1 VHFLFGVCTFTRYI
15 FSKGIGVWP
24 ALSRQKLLL
33 YNSVYILDKVKEIV
47 YNKTNWLV
55 IYRFERND
63 HIMPRTAKE
72 NLHKNEIRKEHIIE
86 AALLLFSEK
95 GFENTR
101 VDEIAER
108 AGVNKALIYY
118 HFESK
123 EALLNH
129 LLEELFAGIK
139 IRAMDFVSNNFIKA
153 LQEGDMDIL
162 PDRIRFVSDS
172 AMAVFMKESRLY
184 YEGVLDYLLDNR
196 DAVRLM
202 LAQSLKHGNDPI
214 SLFRFF
220 EFMEQKESN
229 PMYQTIREA
238 DDDFTYSSD
247 IMITKFF
254 YGILPMLNMA
264 AYFND
269 YVKASFMSEET
280 LRSDFFR
287 ICMSIIPYPIQ
298 GRDLLMSIGRSDFI
312 SDK

>member
-1 VHFLFGVCTFTRYI
+1 
-15 FSKGIGVWP
+15 
-24 ALSRQKLLL
+24 
-33 YNSVYILDKVKEIV
+33 
-47 YNKTNWLV
+47 
-55 IYRFERND
+55 
-63 HIMPRTAKE
+63 M
-72 NLHKNEIRKEHIIE
+72 
-86 AALLLFSEK
+86 
-95 GFENTR
+95 
-101 VDEIAER
+101 
-108 AGVNKALIYY
+108 
-118 HFESK
+118 
-123 EALLNH
+123 
-129 LLEELFAGIK
+129 
-139 IRAMDFVSNNFIKA
+139 
-153 LQEGDMDIL
+153 
-162 PDRIRFVSDS
+162 
-172 AMAVFMKESRLY
+172 

>member
-1 VHFLFGVCTFTRYI
+1 
-15 FSKGIGVWP
+15 
-24 ALSRQKLLL
+24 
-33 YNSVYILDKVKEIV
+33 
-47 YNKTNWLV
+47 
-55 IYRFERND
+55 
-63 HIMPRTAKE
+63 MPRKAKE
-72 NLHKNEIRKEHIIE
+72 NIHKNEIRREHIIE

-101 VDEIAER
+101 VDDIAEK

-129 LLEELFAGIK
+129 LLEELFSGIK

-153 LQEGDMDIL
+153 IQEGDMDIL
-162 PDRIRFVSDS
+162 PDRIRFVSYS
-172 AMAVFMKESRLY
+172 AMSVFMKESRLY
-184 YEGVLDYLLDNR
+184 YEGLLDYLLDNR

-202 LAQSLKHGNDPI
+202 LAQSLKRGNDPI

-220 EFMEQKESN
+220 ELMEQKESN
-229 PMYQTIREA
+229 PFYQTIREA

-264 AYFND
+264 TYFDD
-269 YVKASFMSEET
+269 YAKASSISEKD

-287 ICMSIIPYPIQ
+287 VCISMLPYPIQ
-298 GRDLLMSIGRSDFI
+298 GRDLLMSIGGSDFV